1 MKIVKKWFLLS
12 IIQFHEAHQRD
23 VTLMKRLVIYCL
35 VLTRFVLFAAPESP
49 VLNWEIRSD
58 WMSVKTPHTWN
69 NVKAVGDGVADDTA
83 ALQAALGAVPAK
95 GGTVFLPPGRY
106 RITETIFFGTY
117 QLDSTTRPYG

>member
-1 MKIVKKWFLLS
+1 
-12 IIQFHEAHQRD
+12 
-23 VTLMKRLVIYCL
+23 MKRFIISCLALSSL
-35 VLTRFVLFAAPESP
+35 VLFSAPEIP

-58 WMSVKTPHTWN
+58 WMNAKTPQTWN
-69 NVKAVGDGVADDTA
+69 NVKAIGDGVADDTA

-117 QLDSTTRPYG
+117 QLDSTTRPYGHPTQWSYRVRNQ